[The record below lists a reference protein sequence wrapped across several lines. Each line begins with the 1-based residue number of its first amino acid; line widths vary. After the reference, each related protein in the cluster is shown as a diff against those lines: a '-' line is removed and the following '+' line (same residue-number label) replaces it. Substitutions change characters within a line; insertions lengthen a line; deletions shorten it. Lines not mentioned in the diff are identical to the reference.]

1 MPPDSGVSNHECART
16 PDAASCTQRGLKK
29 IQFMPALQA
38 FRRPQIYLHALLL
51 ATTTLLHNG
60 CTMATRILM
69 VLAHPRKDSY
79 CGALAAAY
87 RQGAAESGA
96 ELREMVLADEH
107 YELNVLTPSPRQQ
120 HLEDS
125 VKQAQQWILWAEHI
139 VFVYPPWWGTL
150 PALLKGFLDRV
161 FMPGYAFNETEH
173 AGQYELLLRG
183 LTAELLVTMDTP
195 PWVYRW
201 IYRQPGHNAM
211 QRSTLCFC
219 GVRPT
224 RIHTYGPVKDSA
236 PAQREQWL
244 EEARTAGR
252 TLRHWRDS
260 VRMKE
265 KIGAWLALLRLQFYP
280 MTFIAYAIGALAAG
294 AHYGSFNAGV
304 FWLGYLCLFLLEA
317 ITVFSNEYFDF
328 ESDRLNKNAGQF
340 TGGSRVL
347 VDGRLSFDQLRRG
360 VAITTGML
368 LVAGLFLF
376 NTTSGIAA
384 PEIGV
389 LVLAGLVFTIGYTTP
404 PTKWVYRGFG
414 EVNVALTHS
423 FLVILCGYA
432 FQSGVWSDP
441 YPWLISIPLFLATL
455 PAITLS
461 AIPDYDA
468 DKAVGKRTLAVRLG
482 MRSAAVVAGVS
493 ARLASFAGLGLR
505 DGAGCRKI
513 DGLMT
518 LSLTF
523 VLWFGLI
530 PLIDLLNRR

>member
-29 IQFMPALQA
+29 IQFMPALHA

-87 RQGAAESGA
+87 RQGAAERGA

-139 VFVYPPWWGTL
+139 VFVYPTWWGAM
-150 PALLKGFLDRV
+150 PALLKGFLARV
-161 FMPGYAFNETEH
+161 FMPGYAFNET
-173 AGQYELLLRG
+173 
-183 LTAELLVTMDTP
+183 
-195 PWVYRW
+195 
-201 IYRQPGHNAM
+201 
-211 QRSTLCFC
+211 
-219 GVRPT
+219 
-224 RIHTYGPVKDSA
+224 A

-294 AHYGSFNAGV
+294 AHYGTFDAGV

-360 VAITTGML
+360 VAVTTGML

-468 DKAVGKRTLAVRLG
+468 DKAVGKGTLAVRLG
-482 MRSAAVVAGVS
+482 MRNAAVVAGVS
-493 ARLASFAGLGLR
+493 ALLASFTGLALLHLGYVQSTLGYLLYFTVPHAVWLVRARRRYVR

-530 PLIDLLNRR
+530 PLIDLLNR